1 MSAMGIAA
9 GFAGAAVWGITSVGA
24 DVAALDTFE
33 FGVTESDLFEIKLAA
48 VVEVVG
54 VIGLNCTRFLP
65 TEVVLNCAIISI
77 QLTRQAL
84 KYRETT

>member
-24 DVAALDTFE
+24 ADVEFELDVAAIDTFT
-33 FGVTESDLFEIKLAA
+33 FGEAESDLFEITLAA
-48 VVEVVG
+48 VVDVVG

-65 TEVVLNCAIISI
+65 TEVVLNCCKLKISI
-77 QLTRQAL
+77 QLT
-84 KYRETT
+84 